1 MFAVV
6 TNITQ
11 FGAFLNV
18 GLSHE
23 GLVHVSEL
31 ADHFVSDPN
40 EVVTVGQ
47 QVKAHVLGVDR
58 ARRRI
63 SLSLR
68 SDQRKATRPDVPKHP
83 DRIDG
88 PPRRPGVALDD
99 IPGRG
104 GARPGARPSMD
115 RGRPP
120 AANVSRAQALADL
133 EALFK
138 KK

>member
-1 MFAVV
+1 MEIA
-6 TNITQ
+6 
-11 FGAFLNV
+11 GARIIRAHGNGNALQ
-18 GLSHE
+18 SH
-23 GLVHVSEL
+23 HVETPP
-31 ADHFVSDPN
+31 FC
-40 EVVTVGQ
+40 
-47 QVKAHVLGVDR
+47 VLGVDR

-68 SDQRKATRPDVPKHP
+68 SDQRKAARPDAPKHT

-88 PPRRPGVALDD
+88 PSRRPGVALDD

-104 GARPGARPSMD
+104 GSRPSARPSMD